1 MFCLMFKCFVCKRFG
16 AAATS
21 FLRDIYSRIV
31 KKRRK
36 KKTKLCAN
44 LIYSVPVTYILNL
57 THLNKVARNHSIMI
71 VQTHKIEASS

>member
-21 FLRDIYSRIV
+21 FFRDIYSRIV
-31 KKRRK
+31 KKK